1 MTRFVT
7 RVDVITMIIQSCI
20 LVVVIAKTIKLA
32 VSTKKSIF
40 PFFFALA
47 ISSYL
52 LSNFYW
58 IAFECLKPET
68 RIPMACN
75 EISEAAVIL
84 LLSAGMGAILKD
96 REKKAGEIAFAILFI
111 GANITFWIIWSGEW
125 LQDLI
130 LGIPYI
136 YFFWLLIQG
145 VKRRN
150 CLSQKETRLTLT
162 TGIIVFAMQIL
173 LLVMQGNVYAF
184 IEGSC
189 FALMLAMMVWLGVKS
204 FRRKDFFL
212 ATVFFTWTDLSMYL
226 STDIYYILCSIVNT
240 IAQLTMFSMLKKEVD
255 ADG

>member
-1 MTRFVT
+1 
-7 RVDVITMIIQSCI
+7 
-20 LVVVIAKTIKLA
+20 
-32 VSTKKSIF
+32 
-40 PFFFALA
+40 
-47 ISSYL
+47 
-52 LSNFYW
+52 
-58 IAFECLKPET
+58 
-68 RIPMACN
+68 MACN